1 MQMREVIVAA
11 LDIEIINEQTE
22 IITTQQLE
30 LIERALQA
38 AAELEEVSGEV
49 VITLVNDARI
59 HEINR
64 EYRGVDRPTDVI
76 SFAMNESGDD
86 EPEIYVDEEELDEF
100 PNALGDIIISI
111 PRTKEQAEEYGH
123 SFERELGFLTVHGFL
138 HLVGY
143 DHGSPEE
150 EKEMFGRQEEILA
163 KIGLTR

>member
-1 MQMREVIVAA
+1 MAA

>member
-1 MQMREVIVAA
+1 MREVVVKA
-11 LDIEIINEQTE
+11 LEIEIINEQAEAITE
-22 IITTQQLE
+22 QQEE
-30 LIERALQA
+30 LIKHCLMA

-49 VITLVNDARI
+49 VITLVDDARI

-76 SFAMNESGDD
+76 SFAMNESGEG
-86 EPEIYVDEEELDEF
+86 EPEIFVAEDEVDEF

-138 HLVGY
+138 HLLGY